1 MFSAAWKETFT
12 ESETVVVFY
21 CQSIFFLSDEGC
33 VFLSFSDAGWTLIAY
48 FLFGFLWRLAEPWH
62 LVDFPP
68 SFLLLLIMFKSVLSQ
83 I

>member
-1 MFSAAWKETFT
+1 MLPGKRPSQRVKQLLFS
-12 ESETVVVFY
+12 TVRAF
-21 CQSIFFLSDEGC
+21 
-33 VFLSFSDAGWTLIAY
+33 SFSLMKAVSSHLSLMLDAGWSLIAY
-48 FLFGFLWRLAEPWH
+48 FLFDFLWRLAEPWH